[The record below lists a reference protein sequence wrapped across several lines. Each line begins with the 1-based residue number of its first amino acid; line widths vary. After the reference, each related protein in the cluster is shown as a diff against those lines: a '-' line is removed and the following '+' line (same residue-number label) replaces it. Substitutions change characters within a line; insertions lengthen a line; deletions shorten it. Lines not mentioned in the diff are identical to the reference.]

1 MSARDLDRG
10 MRAVERVRAVRE
22 RDSRIG
28 LQQALAEREQR
39 RARLAE
45 LTDQLASSAAWD
57 EGDATSFRARRAA
70 VLAIGA
76 AAGAAEDQL
85 GGAQRI
91 ADSARA
97 HWSTDKSRLSAVESL
112 LARRAEVRR
121 AERAHREAV
130 ELDDIAAQL
139 WGRAQRGGSVASSPA
154 SSSTSAATPPRSPLD
169 PQGAR

>member
-28 LQQALAEREQR
+28 LQQALTEREQR
-39 RARLAE
+39 RARVAA
-45 LTDQLASSAAWD
+45 LTEQLASSPAWE
-57 EGDATSFRARRAA
+57 EGDATSFRARRDA

-76 AAGAAEDQL
+76 AAGVATDQL
-85 GGAQRI
+85 GAAQRI
-91 ADSARA
+91 ADSAQA
-97 HWSTDKSRLSAVESL
+97 HWSTDKARLSAVESL
-112 LARRAEVRR
+112 LANRAEARR
-121 AERAHREAV
+121 VERAHREAV

-139 WGRAQRGGSVASSPA
+139 WSRAQASLPVSTVSSP
-154 SSSTSAATPPRSPLD
+154 TCSPLD

>member
-1 MSARDLDRG
+1 MSARNLDRG

-39 RARLAE
+39 RARLAD
-45 LTDQLASSAAWD
+45 LNDQLASSPAWD

-76 AAGAAEDQL
+76 AAGAAGDQL
-85 GGAQRI
+85 GAAHRI
-91 ADSARA
+91 ADSAQA
-97 HWSTDKSRLSAVESL
+97 HWSTDKTRLAAVESL

-121 AERAHREAV
+121 GERAHREAV

-139 WGRAQRGGSVASSPA
+139 WGRAQRVRPAASFPTTPA
-154 SSSTSAATPPRSPLD
+154 SSSATPTRSPLD